1 MIHLIRDLYL
11 DKDNLQ
17 FILKKRSLVTK
28 EGSKTLGQETFTIL
42 GYYPKLEQLLESA
55 VMKKLKEED
64 FKCLSDMKVRQE
76 QLITEFKES
85 AKVFK
90 LALETFDK

>member
-28 EGSKTLGQETFTIL
+28 EDSKNLGQETFISL
-42 GYYPKLEQLLESA
+42 GYYPKLEQLLQSA

-64 FKCLSDMKVRQE
+64 FKSLSDMKVRQE